1 MISTEDAIFLPDTK
15 LWNKCHPGKCT
26 LYSERLP
33 SILEKL
39 RVSYVLRDST
49 KKKLDLSEAIRD
61 NFASMENKCL
71 LNFLVHT
78 KLENQS
84 EKMKEACIQYFKSVV
99 KDELGSVTEFE
110 EDTYVLHK

>member
-1 MISTEDAIFLPDTK
+1 
-15 LWNKCHPGKCT
+15 
-26 LYSERLP
+26 
-33 SILEKL
+33 
-39 RVSYVLRDST
+39 
-49 KKKLDLSEAIRD
+49 
-61 NFASMENKCL
+61 MENKCL